1 MPLDELTLRSQAG
14 DAAAIAELVTLY
26 APFVYRICLMTLR
39 QVEDAEDAMQE
50 SLVRAVRGLS
60 GYTHKDE
67 ASFRAWLHRIA
78 VNTAISR
85 LRRFSPP
92 QIEWEALE
100 RAPAPLAD
108 PEAAALRRLAEDE
121 IARALDQLSEGHRL
135 VVVLRYYNGLSCE
148 EIADLLDLPPGT
160 VGSRLF
166 NARQRLRALLADSL
180 AVETD
185 SAEEPSRSRG
195 ALRGGPQA
203 LSLAGAK

>member
-1 MPLDELTLRSQAG
+1 MPLDELVLRSQAG
-14 DAAAIAELVTLY
+14 EATAIAELVALY
-26 APFVYRICLMTLR
+26 APFVYRVCLMVLR
-39 QVEDAEDAMQE
+39 QVEDSEDAMQE
-50 SLVRAVRGLS
+50 SLVRAVRGLA

-108 PEAAALRRLAEDE
+108 PETVALRRLAEDE
-121 IARALDQLSEGHRL
+121 IGRALDQLSEGHRL
-135 VVVLRYYNGLSCE
+135 VVVLRYYNGLTCE
-148 EIADLLDLPPGT
+148 EIAELLDVPAGT

-166 NARQRLRALLADSL
+166 NARQRLRELLAGSV
-180 AVETD
+180 AVETH
-185 SAEEPSRSRG
+185 AMEEPSRGRG